1 MAGEKGGD
9 RKALLKNRRPV
20 MRAGYLPAVGKDGLS
35 FDYRCNDVCS
45 CQLKPLQSMHTS
57 S

>member
-1 MAGEKGGD
+1 
-9 RKALLKNRRPV
+9 
-20 MRAGYLPAVGKDGLS
+20 MRAGYLPAVGKDDLS
-35 FDYRCNDVCS
+35 FDYLCNDVCS